1 MMQRGDEIRK
11 TGDELHGQQGGGIK
25 SRLQHAGTPP
35 PPANPTASCLWH
47 DGVGRFL
54 GFTENQNNPYET
66 ANLLN
71 KNKGATVLFCQRKLK
86 IKTFLRTAKP
96 TKRRLPAS
104 NPDETTYWLLFKI

>member
-1 MMQRGDEIRK
+1 MRSVRLVMSFMGNREGVLSLDYSMQE
-11 TGDELHGQQGGGIK
+11 
-25 SRLQHAGTPP
+25 PP

-47 DGVGRFL
+47 DRVGRFL